1 MKDYQEA
8 IFNSIFALDK
18 DLNKRELGKLEF
30 VDTLE
35 TEEFGVLNFIF
46 KPSLK
51 LYLNLSNN
59 NGLIYYNGGSLGY
72 TDSNSNRIVLRR
84 EHITKEFK
92 SKSSFYGKCLIDDIS
107 KEHTL
112 LIKGNKDKE
121 TYDRRNYG
129 HLSTY
134 EEFIR
139 FDLVN
144 ESYIK
149 INGINFG
156 LLDELNSGNYAQYF
170 NFDSYEFID
179 IKDDINNSIDD
190 LQKEIERLKELIPN
204 LVY

>member
-30 VDTLE
+30 IDTLN
-35 TEEFGVLNFIF
+35 TEEYGVLNFIF
-46 KPSLK
+46 KPSFK

-59 NGLIYYNGGSLGY
+59 NGLIYFNGSSLGY
-72 TDSNSNRIVLRR
+72 TDSNSHRIILMR
-84 EHITKEFK
+84 EYVTKEFE
-92 SKSSFYGKCLIDDIS
+92 SKSSFYGKRLIDDIS

-121 TYDRRNYG
+121 IYDKENYVY
-129 HLSTY
+129 LTSY